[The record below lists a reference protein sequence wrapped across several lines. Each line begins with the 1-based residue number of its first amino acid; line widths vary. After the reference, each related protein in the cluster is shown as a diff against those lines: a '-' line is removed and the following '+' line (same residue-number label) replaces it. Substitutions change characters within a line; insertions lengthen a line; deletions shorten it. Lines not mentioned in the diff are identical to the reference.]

1 VYVLSIVC
9 KFFLSSTLLH
19 NELGGDVHFR
29 CTCSSNLVV
38 AAYFNSSSHSFTLSL
53 MIPIL
58 LQIKFLVGCR
68 LIMRED
74 RVWCMGNNNERI
86 LLNYFKPRSRKQQRP
101 DWFVRVVHAN
111 NQAWQPNCAKR
122 NTESQNKDHTPFAS
136 LLYDLTLLILSKYP
150 TNSFVERR
158 VRVRGN
164 RVHGRTVIVPL
175 PTVLVL
181 YRLESS
187 TGPLLVTVH

>member
-1 VYVLSIVC
+1 MRGDDDDDDGGVVDAAADDLPDREDGVPGDCWNRRSRLLLPSMMCVYVLSIVC

-74 RVWCMGNNNERI
+74 RV
-86 LLNYFKPRSRKQQRP
+86 
-101 DWFVRVVHAN
+101 
-111 NQAWQPNCAKR
+111 
-122 NTESQNKDHTPFAS
+122 
-136 LLYDLTLLILSKYP
+136 
-150 TNSFVERR
+150 
-158 VRVRGN
+158 
-164 RVHGRTVIVPL
+164 
-175 PTVLVL
+175 
-181 YRLESS
+181 
-187 TGPLLVTVH
+187 